1 MLDVDSNGMQ
11 LVKLSRKSV
20 SDGNIAVGLDD
31 TMAVEW
37 LYEWLCRHVQDER
50 ALISAKNCAHSV
62 RQI

>member
-37 LYEWLCRHVQDER
+37 LYE
-50 ALISAKNCAHSV
+50 
-62 RQI
+62 